1 MNRGGKRTDGGPGD
15 RTSAKRVKST
25 RTLFT
30 IVEALRDAETAGV
43 SELADRLGM
52 AKSTVHVHLKTL
64 EEVGYLTN
72 DGGNYRLGLK
82 FLEIGGR
89 VQHGLDV
96 FHAAKPELDSLSAE
110 TGEVTHLGIEDQG
123 ERVIAYSAQPSEGV
137 FDNSPLGH
145 RTKMHWT
152 ALGKA
157 LLAELPDETVH
168 DIVDR
173 HGLPAAGEDTIT
185 DREELFAEL
194 ERTAG
199 RGYAFGDA
207 EHRDGIKTIAM
218 AFEYDEE
225 LPDTPTAIGISGPKH
240 RVEDKNRDGELV
252 DALRQTVNVIE
263 LKFKHY

>member
-1 MNRGGKRTDGGPGD
+1 MNGSEGRTTDP
-15 RTSAKRVKST
+15 TSAKRVKST

-30 IVEALRDAETAGV
+30 IVEELRDAETAGV

-64 EEVGYLTN
+64 EEEGYLTN
-72 DGGNYRLGLK
+72 DGGQYRLGLK

-96 FHAAKPELDSLSAE
+96 FQAARPELDGLSAE
-110 TGEVTHLGIEDQG
+110 IGEVTHLGIEDRG
-123 ERVIAYSAQPSEGV
+123 ERALAYSAQPPEGV

-157 LLAELPDETVH
+157 LLAELPAEAVD

-185 DREELFAEL
+185 DRAELRAEL
-194 ERTAG
+194 ERTAE
-199 RGYAFGDA
+199 RGYAVGDA
-207 EHRDGIKTIAM
+207 EHRNGIKTIAM

-225 LPDTPTAIGISGPKH
+225 LLDAPTAVGLSGPKH
-240 RVEDKNRDGELV
+240 RVEEKNRDGELV
-252 DALRQTVNVIE
+252 DALQRTVNVIE
-263 LKFKHY
+263 LKSKHY